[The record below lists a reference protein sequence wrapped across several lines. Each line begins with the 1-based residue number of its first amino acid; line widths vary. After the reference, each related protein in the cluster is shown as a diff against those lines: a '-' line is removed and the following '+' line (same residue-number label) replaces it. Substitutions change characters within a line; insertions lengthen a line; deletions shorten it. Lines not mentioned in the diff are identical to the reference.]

1 MNIQQARE
9 RIRKAKAENSPEL
22 NLSSFDIERGLD
34 NEKLTS
40 EDLIRLIPEIKQ
52 LTGLTKLNLSR
63 NQISDIEVLGQ
74 LTGLTTL
81 DLSSTQIRDIE
92 VLGQLTGLT
101 NLI

>member
-9 RIRKAKAENSPEL
+9 RIRKAKAENSPAL
-22 NLSSFDIERGLD
+22 NLSSYDIITGFDYKE
-34 NEKLTS
+34 LTS

-52 LTGLTKLNLSR
+52 LTGLTALDLSY

-81 DLSSTQIRDIE
+81 DLRAIKSATSKFSD
-92 VLGQLTGLT
+92 
-101 NLI
+101 N